1 MMVKPFY
8 MNVFF
13 RAPYDPREMPK
24 EFLDMYNEIDIPL
37 PPNFEPE
44 HPFDNGELDIR
55 DEWLAG
61 YPRTS
66 DEIIA
71 NIKAYYTMI
80 THLDT
85 HK

>member
-1 MMVKPFY
+1 MSSLG
-8 MNVFF
+8 
-13 RAPYDPREMPK
+13 APYDPREMPK